1 MKLTWNCVFGWRMRR
16 QFLDRP
22 MAIDA
27 VDVVRRLCG
36 VQAQVASSAELA
48 VAVRRTSPV
57 RGEVAQALSDRKLVK
72 TWAMRGTLHVLAA
85 ADAAAYLS
93 LLAATKAWESGAW
106 QRAFVDAKQLAQ
118 ITEAACAALAGK
130 VLSRE
135 ELTAE
140 IVKRTG
146 DPALGEQLSS
156 GWGAVLKPLAWQGY
170 LCHGPSQ
177 GNRVSFTRPDT
188 WLKSWQGLPQP
199 AEGARI
205 VIPAYLAAHGPASIE
220 AFDQWLSRGRSK
232 KALLRETITALV
244 ESGDLVRVDVE
255 GMPAYARVCDVDA
268 IASAPPFTGVRLL
281 PAFDQYV
288 LGAGTNNTQLI
299 PAHRHQLISRT
310 AGWISPVVVA
320 EGRVAGTWDVAGT
333 TLQVTLFKESGPVPH
348 AEIEAEAARIGSF
361 SGTDL
366 TLSVRTD

>member
-1 MKLTWNCVFGWRMRR
+1 MKLTWNRVFAWRMRR

-22 MAIDA
+22 MGIDTL
-27 VDVVRRLCG
+27 DVVRRLCG
-36 VQAQVASSAELA
+36 VQAQVASSAALA
-48 VAVRRTSPV
+48 VAVRLASPV
-57 RGEVAQALSDRKLVK
+57 RGDLAQALSDRKLVK
-72 TWAMRGTLHVLAA
+72 TWAMRGTLHVLPAD
-85 ADAAAYLS
+85 DAAAYLS
-93 LLAATKAWESGAW
+93 LLAATKAWESAAW
-106 QRAFVDAKQLAQ
+106 QRAFVDLEQLAA
-118 ITEAACAALAGK
+118 ITQAACAALDGK
-130 VLSRE
+130 VLNRE

-140 IVKRTG
+140 IVNRTG
-146 DPALGEQLSS
+146 DPSLGEQLSS

-177 GNRVSFTRPDT
+177 GNRVSFTRLDT
-188 WLKSWQGLPQP
+188 WLSGWQGLPEP
-199 AEGARI
+199 DEAARM
-205 VIPAYLAAHGPASIE
+205 VLPAYLAAHGPGSIE
-220 AFDQWLSRGRSK
+220 VFDQWLTRGRSK
-232 KALLRETITALV
+232 KALLRDATTALV
-244 ESGDLVRVDVE
+244 ESGVLVKVDVE
-255 GMPAYARVCDVDA
+255 GMPAYARACDVDA
-268 IASAPPFTGVRLL
+268 IATALPFSEVRLL

-333 TLQVTLFKESGPVPH
+333 TLQVVLFKQSGPVPH
-348 AEIEAEAARIGSF
+348 AEIETEAARIGTY